1 MVERGEPEGGG
12 RAVGTELGRDSRH
25 PGAGVGAARSREA
38 EEDRGG
44 RKGFAQGGRY
54 LTLVNDLEG
63 GRVLYV
69 AEGREQASLDGFWK
83 SLTPEQAQGIEAV
96 AMDMRDRLGELGA
109 GALGGG
115 RG

>member
-1 MVERGEPEGGG
+1 M
-12 RAVGTELGRDSRH
+12 
-25 PGAGVGAARSREA
+25 
-38 EEDRGG
+38 
-44 RKGFAQGGRY
+44 
-54 LTLVNDLEG
+54 
-63 GRVLYV
+63 LYV